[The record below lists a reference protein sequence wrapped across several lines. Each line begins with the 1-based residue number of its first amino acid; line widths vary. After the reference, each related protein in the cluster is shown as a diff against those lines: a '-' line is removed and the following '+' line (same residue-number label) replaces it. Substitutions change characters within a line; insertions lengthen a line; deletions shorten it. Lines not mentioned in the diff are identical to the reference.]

1 MARLERRR
9 RPKQFPYHNM
19 AKGHMASQRKTKH
32 GTRKNTHRQI
42 KRRPT
47 QEALVVNTKPAR
59 DPRYYVPINSAG
71 QTWGVNREFPPPDW
85 DHWKVFGM
93 KPTMDREK
101 VIEHFHTLKPS
112 WETGVAYGR
121 ILSELWSKGVKPR
134 GAND

>member
-1 MARLERRR
+1 MAER
-9 RPKQFPYHNM
+9 Y
-19 AKGHMASQRKTKH
+19 MASLRKTKNRT
-32 GTRKNTHRQI
+32 GKNTQGQV
-42 KRRPT
+42 KRRPAAET
-47 QEALVVNTKPAR
+47 LVVNTKPAV

-71 QTWGVNREFPPPDW
+71 KTWGVKREFPPADW

-101 VIEHFHTLKPS
+101 VIAHYHTREVT
-112 WETGVAYGR
+112 WEIGVAYGR